1 MRQTRFPCVLSG
13 FLIKSDPRPALAKTR
28 ALKREETHV
37 VYRNICICGEIFNV
51 KELGKQ
57 CTACYTL
64 HMTQEQRRTQLM
76 QTLHLCGDI
85 EVLLEKVKEQAKVEY
100 QTNGLVSYASSA
112 LSYAT
117 DAEHKIGVLKRLL
130 EPAKPPLIPDR
141 KPRLISRD

>member
-1 MRQTRFPCVLSG
+1 
-13 FLIKSDPRPALAKTR
+13 
-28 ALKREETHV
+28 
-37 VYRNICICGEIFNV
+37 
-51 KELGKQ
+51 
-57 CTACYTL
+57 
-64 HMTQEQRRTQLM
+64 M